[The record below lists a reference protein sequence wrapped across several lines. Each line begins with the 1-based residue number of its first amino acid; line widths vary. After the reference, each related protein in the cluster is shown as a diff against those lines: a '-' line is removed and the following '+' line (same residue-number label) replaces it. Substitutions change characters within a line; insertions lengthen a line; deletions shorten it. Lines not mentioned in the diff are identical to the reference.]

1 MKKFT
6 ALTFALVASFGF
18 MVAVANHSVSTQGAR
33 SVAQLDL
40 NDPIYTRASQLSE
53 L

>member
-18 MVAVANHSVSTQGAR
+18 MVAVAKHSASTQET
-33 SVAQLDL
+33 SLVAQLDL
-40 NDPIYTRASQLSE
+40 NDPIYNRASQLSE

>member
-18 MVAVANHSVSTQGAR
+18 MVAVASQAQAESQSALQGLATSTMIEINQ
-33 SVAQLDL
+33 
-40 NDPIYTRASQLSE
+40 
-53 L
+53 